1 MTSLPLVSIITPVF
15 NREEYISLCINS
27 ILNQTYRHFEYFI
40 IDDGSTD
47 KTSKI
52 IEEYLQSDKRITV
65 ITNSYNLGAAKSY
78 NKGVEASKGKYLMR
92 LDSDDIAF
100 PDRIEKQINYLEK
113 NKKIFALGTGSELI
127 DENGKKYRTKRFPK
141 KFNNIKKIFEYTNGI
156 FNSSVMMNLE
166 LLNYEK
172 NLIF

>member
-40 IDDGSTD
+40 IDDGSAD

-65 ITNSYNLGAAKSY
+65 ITNSYNLGATKSY

-127 DENGKKYRTKRFPK
+127 DENGKIS
-141 KFNNIKKIFEYTNGI
+141 NKKIPK
-156 FNSSVMMNLE
+156 V
-166 LLNYEK
+166 
-172 NLIF
+172 

>member
-1 MTSLPLVSIITPVF
+1 
-15 NREEYISLCINS
+15 
-27 ILNQTYRHFEYFI
+27 
-40 IDDGSTD
+40 
-47 KTSKI
+47 
-52 IEEYLQSDKRITV
+52 
-65 ITNSYNLGAAKSY
+65 
-78 NKGVEASKGKYLMR
+78 MR

-172 NLIF
+172 ILFF